1 MKMLIWV
8 VNVIVALLSALN
20 AVLWGYTIREV
31 GDPQLT
37 LNFLFKLLFNKWF
50 IAAMAS
56 AFMASLLSYIV
67 LSEMGILEGRYF
79 LTLQLV
85 AIVLASLFIL
95 GERPSLTALVGI
107 ILIVVGVWFVGYG
120 K

>member
-1 MKMLIWV
+1 MLIWV
-8 VNVIVALLSALN
+8 LNIIVALLSALN
-20 AVLWGYTIREV
+20 AVFWGYTIREV

-37 LNFLFKLLFNKWF
+37 LNFLFKLFLNKWF
-50 IAAMAS
+50 IAAMTS

-67 LSEMGILEGRYF
+67 LSEIGILEGRFF

-85 AIVLASLFIL
+85 AIVLATLFIL
-95 GERPSLTALVGI
+95 GERPSLTAWIGI
-107 ILIVVGVWFVGYG
+107 ILVIVGVWLVGYG